1 MNNKTA
7 KNKITLLDLVLQN
20 IRRKPYRVILIGVC
34 VALAT
39 GSLFAITIIM
49 SSVQNALEVG
59 QARLGADLVV
69 VPAGYEI
76 SAQESFIT
84 GEPSI
89 FYFNREIET
98 KVASL
103 DGIAATSAQVY
114 VKTLSNAPCCTGE
127 FFLVGFDPQ
136 TDFTISP
143 WLATHLGNKVIQ
155 PTDIIVGDRIL
166 LNPGDSYQFYGSDF
180 IVAGVLEKTGMGI
193 DRTIYVPMP
202 GIRSMIEYSDQRA
215 IKEVTVSPDEI
226 SAVMVKVNPNIDI
239 IDIAELIEA
248 NIKGVQAFTASQLN
262 QAVNQQLQGILG
274 IVMGITIALW
284 LMSLAVIGLV
294 FSLVINERQRE
305 LGLLRAMG
313 AKRKF
318 IFNLVISEATL
329 LTGISGLA
337 GVFSALIIL
346 LGFSRLIQNRLHI
359 PYLMPAYIQVA
370 GVAIGLLVMAILAGG
385 LASLLPARNSSK
397 MDIYEAIRQGE

>member
-1 MNNKTA
+1 MKNVNH
-7 KNKITLLDLVLQN
+7 KNKITLIDLVLQN
-20 IRRKPYRVILIGVC
+20 IRRKPNRVILIGVC

-89 FYFNREIET
+89 FYFDRAIEE
-98 KVASL
+98 KVAEL
-103 DGIAATSAQVY
+103 EGVAATSAQVY

-127 FFLVGFDPQ
+127 FFLVGFTPA
-136 TDFTISP
+136 TDFTINP
-143 WLATHLGNKVIQ
+143 WLATHLDNKAIQ
-155 PTDIIVGDRIL
+155 PNEIIVGDRIL
-166 LNPGDSYQFYGSDF
+166 LNPGDSYQFFGSNF
-180 IVAGVLEKTGMGI
+180 SVAGVLEKTGMGI
-193 DRTIYVPMP
+193 DRTIYIPMP
-202 GIRSMIEYSDQRA
+202 GIRAMIQYSDQRA

-226 SAVMVKVNPNIDI
+226 SAVMVKVDPNADI
-239 IDIAELIEA
+239 IDVAEQIEA
-248 NIKGVQAFTASQLN
+248 RIKGVQAFTTSQLN

-318 IFNLVISEATL
+318 IFTLVISEATL

-337 GVFSALIIL
+337 GIISALVLL
-346 LGFSRLIQNRLHI
+346 LGFSRLIQTRLHI
-359 PYLMPAYIQVA
+359 PYLMPAYIHVA
-370 GVAIGLLVMAILAGG
+370 GIALGLLMMAILAGG
-385 LASLLPARNSSK
+385 LASLLPATNSSN

>member
-1 MNNKTA
+1 MNK
-7 KNKITLLDLVLQN
+7 KNSQSRITLFDLVLQN
-20 IRRKPYRVILIGVC
+20 IQRKPNRVILIGVC

-69 VPAGYEI
+69 VPAGFEI

-89 FYFNREIET
+89 FYFNQEIEE

-103 DGIAATSAQVY
+103 DGVAATSAQVY

-127 FFLVGFDPQ
+127 FFLVGFNPQ

-143 WLATHLGNKVIQ
+143 WLATHLNEVIQ
-155 PTDIIVGDRIL
+155 PNEIIVGDRIL
-166 LNPGDSYQFYGSDF
+166 LNPGDDYQFYGTDF
-180 IVAGVLEKTGMGI
+180 TVAGVLEKTGMGI

-202 GIRSMIEYSDQRA
+202 GIREMIQYSKQRA
-215 IKEVTVSPDEI
+215 IEELTVTPDEI
-226 SAVMVKVNPNIDI
+226 SAVMVKVEPNTDVIDV
-239 IDIAELIEA
+239 AELVEA

-262 QAVNQQLQGILG
+262 QAVDQQLQGILG

-329 LTGISGLA
+329 LTGFSGLV
-337 GVFSALIIL
+337 GIVSALALL

-359 PYLMPAYIQVA
+359 PYLLPAYIQVA
-370 GVAIGLLVMAILAGG
+370 GIALGLLIMAILAGG
-385 LASLLPARNSSK
+385 MASLLPASTSSK
-397 MDIYEAIRQGE
+397 MDIYEAIRKGE

>member
-1 MNNKTA
+1 MNNK
-7 KNKITLLDLVLQN
+7 KFKSRITFFDLVLQN
-20 IRRKPYRVILIGVC
+20 IQRKPNRVILIGVC

-39 GSLFAITIIM
+39 GSLFAVTIIM

-69 VPAGYEI
+69 VPAGFEI

-89 FYFNREIET
+89 FYFSREIEE

-103 DGIAATSAQVY
+103 DGVAATSAQVY

-127 FFLVGFDPQ
+127 FFLVGFNPA

-143 WLATHLGNKVIQ
+143 WLATHLNDVIQ
-155 PTDIIVGDRIL
+155 PNEIIVGDRIL
-166 LNPGDSYQFYGSDF
+166 LNPGDDYQFYGTDF
-180 IVAGVLEKTGMGI
+180 TVAGVLEKTGMGI

-202 GIRSMIEYSDQRA
+202 GIREMIQYSKQRA
-215 IKEVTVSPDEI
+215 IEELTITPDEI
-226 SAVMVKVNPNIDI
+226 SAVMIKVEPNTDVIDV
-239 IDIAELIEA
+239 AELVEA

-262 QAVNQQLQGILG
+262 QAVDQQLQGILG

-329 LTGISGLA
+329 LTGFSGLV
-337 GVFSALIIL
+337 GIVSALALL

-370 GVAIGLLVMAILAGG
+370 GIALGLLIMAILAGG
-385 LASLLPARNSSK
+385 IASLLPATTSSK
-397 MDIYEAIRQGE
+397 MDIYEAIRKGE